1 MLGVR
6 RGPVVLNG
14 KDRRDTEGV
23 LRMTGRSQCAT
34 DVVFAALARLSVSSI
49 FPLAEASV
57 ATELS
62 ITAMSRLAEALVVG
76 ETDAL
81 DMHTL

>member
-1 MLGVR
+1 LGVR

-23 LRMTGRSQCAT
+23 LRMTGRSGCAA
-34 DVVFAALARLSVSSI
+34 DVASAALARSSVSSI

-57 ATELS
+57 AKELS
-62 ITAMSRLAEALVVG
+62 ITAVSRLAEALVDG
-76 ETDAL
+76 DTDAL
-81 DMHTL
+81 DVPTL